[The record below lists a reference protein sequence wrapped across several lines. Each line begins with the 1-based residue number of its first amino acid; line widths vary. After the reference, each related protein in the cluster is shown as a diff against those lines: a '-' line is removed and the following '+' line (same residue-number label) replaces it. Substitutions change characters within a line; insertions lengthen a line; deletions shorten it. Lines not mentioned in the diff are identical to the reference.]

1 MTGAHKCHTLHEMFF
16 PFNFFREIIL
26 KAKQFDFHGE
36 NISEFFG
43 KKFRQIEGRPALLS
57 LNVNKLSQIFFEFK
71 FFKKSS
77 LN

>member
-1 MTGAHKCHTLHEMFF
+1 MFF

-43 KKFRQIEGRPALLS
+43 KKFRQIEGRPALFGV
-57 LNVNKLSQIFFEFK
+57 NVNKLSRIFSNLF
-71 FFKKSS
+71 FFKKIVE
-77 LN
+77 LNEVRHCLAKK